1 MQAYILNAVLGGG
14 MSSRLFQEIREKRG
28 LVYSVYSYMS
38 AYFDTGLFTIY
49 AGTDGDTLKKVIELV
64 IKELRRLKINAL
76 KKGNS
81 KWQKNNLKEI

>member
-1 MQAYILNAVLGGG
+1 
-14 MSSRLFQEIREKRG
+14 
-28 LVYSVYSYMS
+28 MS